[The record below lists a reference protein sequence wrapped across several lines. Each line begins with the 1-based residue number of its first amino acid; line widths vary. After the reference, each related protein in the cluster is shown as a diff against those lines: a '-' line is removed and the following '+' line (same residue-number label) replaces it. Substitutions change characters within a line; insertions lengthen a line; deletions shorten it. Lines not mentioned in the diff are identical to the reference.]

1 VTNRESVI
9 EFLVLGPLEVR
20 LDGESLPL
28 GGAKQRAVLAA
39 LLLRADEVVPIERL
53 IDEVWGDDPPPSAA
67 HSLESYVSR
76 LRQLL
81 NGHGPTLV
89 RRGAGYSLELHDGTL
104 DARTFLDLQQEAA
117 AAEEPSRALELAT
130 AALAVWRGPAL
141 ADVAL
146 ASAGRAEAER
156 FEELRLRAYEVRFDA
171 DLALGL
177 HGQLIGEV
185 QPLLA
190 QNPYR
195 ERFVAQFML
204 ALYRSG
210 RHADA
215 LDVYERTRAALS
227 EGLGLQPSLELQRLS
242 GQIVRQD
249 PELRRPAAALAPS
262 EPQPIRRRARGL
274 SRLVA
279 VGASVAATM
288 TFAASGSAPRAP
300 EAKAVASAAV
310 APMTMRV
317 ALVLPRGP
325 ETVTVDDP
333 RMNGTLAGFETASLY
348 DYDTKIFVSPE
359 IDPSPADVDRV
370 SRRIEQGRFAFVLV
384 LGGGDTAR
392 ALRGVVRRLP
402 ETRFAFLDATLGSL
416 GLEGVAN
423 ATGVPFAEEE
433 STELVGYLS
442 GLSSPFGGSRRDRA
456 DIISVVAGE
465 PSPRTRK
472 VIAGFTRGVRAAR
485 PAIRVRV
492 DYSHELLDRTAC
504 EHLANRQI
512 DAGSD
517 VVFAL
522 AGRCGVG
529 ALATARIRGVWGIH
543 AEDDRAPDGD
553 HILATTYKDWE
564 AATIS
569 LVNAFAIEK
578 LRGGRDVVLGL
589 ADDYA
594 VGVSNNEKATSRLW
608 SKVVLRCSKIRRHTV
623 DDDI

>member
-1 VTNRESVI
+1 MTKRESVI

-104 DARTFLDLQQEAA
+104 DARTFLDVQQEAA

-227 EGLGLQPSLELQRLS
+227 EDFGLQPSLELQRLS

-249 PELRRPAAALAPS
+249 PGLRRPATALAPS
-262 EPQPIRRRARGL
+262 EPQSTRRRARGL

-288 TFAASGSAPRAP
+288 TFAATGSAPRAP
-300 EAKAVASAAV
+300 EAKAVAPTAIA
-310 APMTMRV
+310 TRV
-317 ALVLPRGP
+317 ALVLPREP
-325 ETVTVDDP
+325 DTVTVDDP
-333 RMNGTLAGFETASLY
+333 RMNGTLTGFETANLY
-348 DYDTKIFVSPE
+348 DYDTKIFVSAE
-359 IDPSPADVDRV
+359 VNPSRAAVDRV

-392 ALRGVVRRLP
+392 ALRDVVRRLP
-402 ETRFAFLDATLGSL
+402 ETRFAFLDARLSSL
-416 GLEGVAN
+416 GLNGVAN

-433 STELVGYLS
+433 STELVGYMS
-442 GLSSPFGGSRRDRA
+442 GLSSPLGGSRRDRA
-456 DIISVVAGE
+456 DIVSVVAGE

-472 VIAGFTRGVRAAR
+472 VVAGFTRGVRAAR

-522 AGRCGVG
+522 AGRCGLG

-543 AEDDRAPDGD
+543 AEEDRAPGGD
-553 HILATTYKDWE
+553 HILASTYKDWE
-564 AATIS
+564 AATVS
-569 LVNAFAIEK
+569 LVNAFAIEN
-578 LRGGRDVVLGL
+578 LPGGRDVVLGL

-594 VGVSNNEKATSRLW
+594 VGIVNNEKATSRLW
-608 SKVVLRCSKIRRHTV
+608 SKVVLHCSKIRRHTV
-623 DDDI
+623 DDGI